1 MRKITTL
8 LLGFLFAFTMAQA
21 PANYYD
27 GTAGLTGAAL
37 KTKLSQII
45 SNGHNDKGYNT
56 LYAGYEKTDRD
67 YFFEND
73 GTVLDMYSE
82 NPNGPDPYNFTPGQK
97 QCGNYSQEGD
107 CYNREHVVPQSFF
120 GSKAPMVSD
129 INFIRP
135 TDGKVNGMRSNYPF
149 GMVSNPTFTSKNGS
163 KLGPNTTPGYSGT
176 VFEPVNTFKGDIA
189 RMIFYFVT
197 RYESQMSTFS
207 SGNMLGTNTYPS
219 LQDWELN
226 VLLNWAAQ
234 DPVSP
239 EEITRNNASYDF
251 QGNRNPYIDHPEW
264 VQAVWGPSSSDTQA
278 PTAPT
283 NLAVNSTTTSTVA
296 LSWAASTDNVGV
308 TSYSVYVNGVFKM
321 NVTTT
326 SATVTGLNAATT
338 YDFFVKASDLAGNI
352 SPQSNTAQGTTLA
365 DTEAPSTPANLAVKS
380 AASTSISLNWTA
392 STDNGTV
399 AGYDVYVNGVLNSTV
414 PSNTAIIVGLTPAT
428 TYSFYVIAKDSAGNA
443 SGASNTVQGTT
454 LAANTSTTCV
464 NEDFENIPADNS
476 AYLTR
481 TWTNKGISW
490 TATYARTDLKL
501 NNRAIVIRNGS
512 LTSSVVSN
520 GIGSLTVTTELN
532 YTGSA
537 GTFDLLVNGVKKGTV
552 PYAESGKLTTTIPD
566 INIEGN
572 VTVSLV
578 NTSTSNRVALDD
590 LSWTCYSSTLGT
602 SETNIGSK
610 KLMISPNPVKNGM
623 IQISGLDESNVKAE
637 IYNITGQL
645 VQTVDKVSKTSN
657 RVQLKNL
664 PKGIYVL
671 KAGKQSVKFI
681 VE

>member
-1 MRKITTL
+1 MKKITTL
-8 LLGFLFAFTMAQA
+8 LLGFLFTLTMAQA

-45 SNGHNDKGYNT
+45 SNGHKDNGYDG
-56 LYAGYEKTDRD
+56 LYNGYQKTDRD

-97 QCGNYSQEGD
+97 QCGSYSKEGD
-107 CYNREHVVPQSFF
+107 CYNREHVIPQSLF
-120 GSKAPMVSD
+120 SSNAPMVSD

-149 GMVSNPTFTSKNGS
+149 GMVSNPSFTSRNGS
-163 KLGPNTTPGYSGT
+163 KVGNNTTPGYSGT
-176 VFEPVNTFKGDIA
+176 VFEPINTFKGDIA
-189 RMIFYFVT
+189 RMVFYFVT
-197 RYESQMSTFS
+197 RYESRMVNFN

-219 LQDWELN
+219 LQDWELQ

-239 EEITRNNASYDF
+239 EEIARNNASYDF

-283 NLAVNSTTTSTVA
+283 NLVVNSTTASTVA
-296 LSWAASTDNVGV
+296 LSWTASTDNVAV

-338 YDFFVKASDLAGNI
+338 YDFFVKANDLAGNV

-365 DTEAPSTPANLAVKS
+365 DTVAPSTPANLSVKS
-380 AASTSISLNWTA
+380 ATSTSISLNWTA

-399 AGYDVYVNGVLNSTV
+399 AGYDVYVDGVLNSTV
-414 PSNTAIIVGLTPAT
+414 PSNTANIVGLTPAT
-428 TYSFYVIAKDSAGNA
+428 TYSFYVIAKDSAGNV
-443 SGASNTVQGTT
+443 SGESNTVQGTT
-454 LAANTSTTCV
+454 LAANTGTSCV
-464 NEDFENIPADNS
+464 NEDFETIPVDDS

-512 LTSSVVSN
+512 LTSSVASN

-552 PYAESGKLTTTIPD
+552 PYAESGKLTTTIPN

-590 LSWTCYSSTLGT
+590 LSWTCYSALGT
-602 SETNIGSK
+602 GETNMGSK
-610 KLMISPNPVKNGM
+610 KLTVSPNPVKNGM

-637 IYNITGQL
+637 IYSITGQL
-645 VQTVDKVSKTSN
+645 VQTVDKVSKTSD
-657 RVQLKNL
+657 RIQLKNL
-664 PKGIYVL
+664 PKGIYIL
-671 KAGKQSVKFI
+671 KAGNQTVKFI